1 MFIKIPSVAHS
12 GLNSIGV
19 DVEVNVMKKGLPSFD
34 IVGLPAKV
42 VDESRERVRAG
53 ISNSK
58 IEFPRRRIIVNLAPA
73 DVPKDGSCYDLPIAT
88 GIIASV
94 LKLVIPEKSLFFG
107 ELSLNG
113 ELRHTKGALPLALF
127 AKENGYENI
136 FLPLL
141 SANEA
146 AVVEG
151 VNVYPVKNLL
161 QLIAFLTKAEQ
172 PERAKYRK
180 QKESFFCEFD
190 MEEILGQEEAKRALE
205 IAGAGGHNLFMVGGP
220 GSGKTMLAR
229 AFSGILPKLNEEE
242 SIEVTKIYSVSGNLP
257 PGSSLIQNR
266 PFRAPHHTIS
276 PIGLTGGGTRPRPG
290 EVTLAHRGVLFLDEL
305 NEFQRSALEA
315 LRQPMEN
322 GYVNISRS
330 IESVVY
336 PARYMFIAA
345 ANPCPC
351 GYLNSEK
358 KQCSCTE
365 REVEKYRK
373 RVSGPML
380 DRIDIH
386 IEVPDVETKKLTAEE
401 KKKANNEKSKEI
413 RKRVEKARELQK
425 ERFKNE
431 NIFTNSE
438 MKNKQIE
445 KYASLS
451 REVENV
457 LVNASLEFHLSARAY
472 FKVIKVA
479 RTIADLDESEEIKIE
494 HIAEALQYRLDEL
507 KK

>member
-1 MFIKIPSVAHS
+1 MI
-12 GLNSIGV
+12 
-19 DVEVNVMKKGLPSFD
+19 
-34 IVGLPAKV
+34 
-42 VDESRERVRAG
+42 
-53 ISNSK
+53 
-58 IEFPRRRIIVNLAPA
+58 
-73 DVPKDGSCYDLPIAT
+73 
-88 GIIASV
+88 
-94 LKLVIPEKSLFFG
+94 
-107 ELSLNG
+107 
-113 ELRHTKGALPLALF
+113 
-127 AKENGYENI
+127 
-136 FLPLL
+136 
-141 SANEA
+141 
-146 AVVEG
+146 
-151 VNVYPVKNLL
+151 
-161 QLIAFLTKAEQ
+161 
-172 PERAKYRK
+172 
-180 QKESFFCEFD
+180 
-190 MEEILGQEEAKRALE
+190 
-205 IAGAGGHNLFMVGGP
+205 GGP

-257 PGSSLIQNR
+257 PGSSLIQTR

-276 PIGLTGGGTRPRPG
+276 SVGLTGGGTRPRPG

-351 GYLNSEK
+351 GHLNSEK

-373 RVSGPML
+373 RVSGPIL
-380 DRIDIH
+380 DRVDIH

-413 RKRVEKARELQK
+413 RGRVKKARELQK
-425 ERFKNE
+425 ERFKE
-431 NIFTNSE
+431 EDVFTNSE

-445 KYASLS
+445 KYAFLS
-451 REVENV
+451 KEAEDV
-457 LVNASLEFHLSARAY
+457 LVSASLEFHLSARAY

-479 RTIADLDESEEIKIE
+479 RTIADLDESEEIRIE
-494 HIAEALQYRLDEL
+494 HIAEALQYRPQ
-507 KK
+507 

>member
-19 DVEVNVMKKGLPSFD
+19 DVEVNVMNKGLPNFD

-53 ISNSK
+53 INNSK
-58 IEFPRRRIIVNLAPA
+58 IEFPRRRIVVNLAPA

-94 LKLVIPEKSLFFG
+94 LNLVIPEKSLFFG

-127 AKENGYENI
+127 AKENGYKNI
-136 FLPLL
+136 FLPLP

-146 AVVEG
+146 SVVEG
-151 VNVYPVKNLL
+151 VNVYPVKDLS
-161 QLIAFLTKAEQ
+161 QLTAFLSGREQ
-172 PERAKYRK
+172 LERAEYKK
-180 QKESFFCEFD
+180 QNEDFFCEFD
-190 MEEILGQEEAKRALE
+190 MEEVLGQEEAKRALE
-205 IAGAGGHNLFMVGGP
+205 IAAGGGHNLFMIGGP

-242 SIEVTKIYSVSGNLP
+242 AIEVTKIYSVSGNLP
-257 PGSSLIQNR
+257 PGSSLIQTR

-276 PIGLTGGGTRPRPG
+276 SVGLTGGGTRPRPG

-351 GYLNSEK
+351 GHLNSEK

-373 RVSGPML
+373 RVSGPIL
-380 DRIDIH
+380 DRVDIH

-401 KKKANNEKSKEI
+401 KKKANNEKSEEI
-413 RKRVEKARELQK
+413 RERVKKARALQR
-425 ERFKNE
+425 ERFKE
-431 NIFTNSE
+431 EDVFTNSE

-445 KYASLS
+445 KYAFLS
-451 REVENV
+451 KEAEDV

-479 RTIADLDESEEIKIE
+479 RTVADLDESEEIKTE
-494 HIAEALQYRLDEL
+494 HIAEALQYRPQ
-507 KK
+507 

>member
-12 GLNSIGV
+12 GLQSIGV
-19 DVEVNVMKKGLPSFD
+19 DVEVNVMKRGLPNFD

-53 ISNSK
+53 INNSK

-94 LKLVIPEKSLFFG
+94 LNLVIPEKSLFFG

-127 AKENGYENI
+127 AKENGYKNI
-136 FLPLL
+136 FLPLP

-151 VNVYPVKNLL
+151 VNVYPVEDLS
-161 QLIAFLTKAEQ
+161 QLTAFLSGREQ
-172 PERAKYRK
+172 PEKAKYKK
-180 QKESFFCEFD
+180 QKEDFFCEFD
-190 MEEILGQEEAKRALE
+190 MEEVLGQEEAKRALE
-205 IAGAGGHNLFMVGGP
+205 IAAAGGHNLFMIGGP

-242 SIEVTKIYSVSGNLP
+242 AIEVTKIYSVSGNLP
-257 PGSSLIQNR
+257 PGSSLIQTR

-276 PIGLTGGGTRPRPG
+276 SIGLTGGGVRPRPG

-330 IESVVY
+330 VESVVY

-373 RVSGPML
+373 RVSGPIL
-380 DRIDIH
+380 DRVDIH

-401 KKKANNEKSKEI
+401 KKKANNEKSQET
-413 RKRVEKARELQK
+413 RKRVKKARELQK
-425 ERFKNE
+425 ERFKE
-431 NIFTNSE
+431 EDVFTNSE

-445 KYASLS
+445 KYAFLS
-451 REVENV
+451 KEAEDV

-479 RTIADLDESEEIKIE
+479 RTIADLDESKEIKTE
-494 HIAEALQYRLDEL
+494 HIAEALQYRPQ
-507 KK
+507 

>member
-19 DVEVNVMKKGLPSFD
+19 DVEVNVMKKGLPNFD

-53 ISNSK
+53 INNSK

-94 LKLVIPEKSLFFG
+94 LNLVIPEKSLFFG

-127 AKENGYENI
+127 AKENGYKNI
-136 FLPLL
+136 FLPLP

-146 AVVEG
+146 SVVEG
-151 VNVYPVKNLL
+151 VNVYPVKDLS
-161 QLIAFLTKAEQ
+161 QLTAFLSGREQ
-172 PERAKYRK
+172 PERAKYKK
-180 QKESFFCEFD
+180 QNEDFFCEFD
-190 MEEILGQEEAKRALE
+190 MEEVLGQEEAKRALE
-205 IAGAGGHNLFMVGGP
+205 IAAGGGHNLFMIGGP

-257 PGSSLIQNR
+257 PGSSLIQTR

-276 PIGLTGGGTRPRPG
+276 SVGLTGGGTRPRPG

-351 GYLNSEK
+351 GHLNSEK

-373 RVSGPML
+373 RVSGPIL
-380 DRIDIH
+380 DRVDIH

-413 RKRVEKARELQK
+413 RGRVKKARELQK
-425 ERFKNE
+425 ERFKE
-431 NIFTNSE
+431 EDVFTNSE

-445 KYASLS
+445 KYAFLS
-451 REVENV
+451 KEAEDV
-457 LVNASLEFHLSARAY
+457 LVSASLEFHLSARAY

-479 RTIADLDESEEIKIE
+479 RTIADLDESEEIRIE
-494 HIAEALQYRLDEL
+494 HIAEALQYRPQ
-507 KK
+507 